1 MRITILAL
9 GSRGDVQPY
18 VALGVGLQR
27 AGHAVRVVTFENF
40 APLVQGAGLDFYPVR
55 GDVQAMLSGSANM
68 AEVGSN
74 PIRLYQ
80 NVRTTFAVQ
89 MQDYRDAFSA
99 AALLDSEVIINQL
112 PANLFGYDLA
122 EKLGIPYF

>member
-40 APLVQGAGLDFYPVR
+40 APLVQGRAWIFIR
-55 GDVQAMLSGSANM
+55 CAAMC
-68 AEVGSN
+68 
-74 PIRLYQ
+74 R
-80 NVRTTFAVQ
+80 RC
-89 MQDYRDAFSA
+89 
-99 AALLDSEVIINQL
+99 
-112 PANLFGYDLA
+112 
-122 EKLGIPYF
+122 